1 MQILDPLK
9 LVAKLLKEKENAMHE
24 IKNASTHGQYVYWE
38 GKKEALNDIIEWVT
52 VNVEE
57 LKKGE

>member
-1 MQILDPLK
+1 MQIIDPLK
-9 LVAKLLKEKENAMHE
+9 LVAKLLKEKENAILE
-24 IKNASTHGQYVYWE
+24 IKNAVTHGQYVYGE